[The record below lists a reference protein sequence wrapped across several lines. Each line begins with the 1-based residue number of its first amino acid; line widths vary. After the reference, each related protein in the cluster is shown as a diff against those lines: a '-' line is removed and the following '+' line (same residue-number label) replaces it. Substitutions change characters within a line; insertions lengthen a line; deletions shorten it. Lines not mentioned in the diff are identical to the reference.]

1 MEAIELVEETVNP
14 PNTRVGPQDFQL
26 LRVLGKGGYGKVLQV
41 RKLTGADKDRVFA
54 MKVLKKA
61 SLICNQ
67 KDTAHTKAERN
78 ILEAV
83 KNPFICDLLYA
94 FFVP

>member
-1 MEAIELVEETVNP
+1 MEAIELGVDMVNP
-14 PNTRVGPQDFQL
+14 PNTRVGPADFQL

-41 RKLTGADKDRVFA
+41 RKITGADKDRIFA

-61 SLICNQ
+61 SLIRNQ

-83 KNPFICDLLYA
+83 KVCNSCPPKHLHI
-94 FFVP
+94 